1 MPSGD
6 IARLWVARRKCV
18 IFDGMST
25 AEVAEHD
32 VCLSC
37 RGRGWKYSGSRRW
50 VASQLVRG
58 LSDGALRTV
67 CLDCAGTGLAVAQ

>member
-6 IARLWVARRKCV
+6 IARLWAGAGKSR
-18 IFDGMST
+18 IFDGMS
-25 AEVAEHD
+25 AAQVIEYD
-32 VCLSC
+32 VCASC

-58 LSDGALRTV
+58 LSDGAIRTA
-67 CLDCAGTGLAVAQ
+67 CLDCAGTGLAAQR

>member
-6 IARLWVARRKCV
+6 IARLWEPGRNCAN
-18 IFDGMST
+18 FGGMKA
-25 AEVAEHD
+25 AEVAEHE
-32 VCLSC
+32 VCPSC

-58 LSDGALRTV
+58 MSDGAIRIV
-67 CLDCAGTGLAVAQ
+67 CLDCAGTGLAGPQ